1 MRVCL
6 KKWNLKSEELPI
18 LTRLPSLQLRRLA
31 AVLCHL
37 FKILHNL
44 TDFPN
49 NPATKRNMTYSSR
62 TVNCFTLVP
71 YQCRT
76 SFYKFSF
83 FPHAI
88 TIWNRLVSHKDFTLV
103 DCTSI
108 SSFKS
113 HLYSHLV
120 DML

>member
-1 MRVCL
+1 MVSKL
-6 KKWNLKSEELPI
+6 VASTISMHIAQI
-18 LTRLPSLQLRRLA
+18 LLWSPTNVEHP
-31 AVLCHL
+31 
-37 FKILHNL
+37 
-44 TDFPN
+44 
-49 NPATKRNMTYSSR
+49 
-62 TVNCFTLVP
+62 FTNS
-71 YQCRT
+71 Q
-76 SFYKFSF
+76 F